1 MKVMQD
7 LVVLV
12 DTKDKEIGVMDK
24 MEAHQ
29 KGLLHRAFS
38 VLIFNSENQFLI
50 QRRATTKYHS
60 AGLWSNT
67 CCSHPNVN
75 ETILEASQ
83 RRLKEEMGLTC
94 EALTDLYHFIYKV
107 DFENGLTEHELDH
120 VVVGYSD
127 SKPLLNPK
135 EASDWKYI
143 SYAELKKDISE
154 NPDQYTFWFKVIFE
168 KTYRLVVKQQSAIN
182 NFKQ

>member
-1 MKVMQD
+1 MQD

-12 DTKDKEIGVMDK
+12 DTKDREVGFMDK

-50 QRRATTKYHS
+50 QRRADTKYHS

-67 CCSHPNVN
+67 CCSHPAPE
-75 ETILEASQ
+75 ETILNACH

-107 DFENGLTEHELDH
+107 EFENHLSEHELDH
-120 VVVGYSD
+120 VIIGYSD
-127 SKPLLNPK
+127 SKPLLNPN

-143 SYAELKKDISE
+143 SYDELKKDIAN
-154 NPDQYTFWFKVIFE
+154 NPDAYTFWFKEIFE
-168 KTYRLVVKQQSAIN
+168 KAHRLALKQN
-182 NFKQ
+182 VLKKNFNQ

>member
-1 MKVMQD
+1 MQD

-12 DTKDKEIGVMDK
+12 NTKDKEVGFMDK

-38 VLIFNSENQFLI
+38 VLIFNSKNEFLI
-50 QRRATTKYHS
+50 QRRADTKYHS

-67 CCSHPNVN
+67 CCSHPAP
-75 ETILEASQ
+75 EEGIIEASH

-94 EALTDLYHFIYKV
+94 DTLTDLYHFIYKIE
-107 DFENGLTEHELDH
+107 FENHLFEHELDH
-120 VVVGYSD
+120 VIVGFTD
-127 SKPLLNPK
+127 SQPVLNPS

-143 SYAELKKDISE
+143 SFEELKKDIAA
-154 NPDQYTFWFKVIFE
+154 NPDSYTFWFKVIFE
-168 KTYRLVVKQQSAIN
+168 KAYRSTLKLSHSGK
-182 NFKQ
+182 NFNQ

>member
-1 MKVMQD
+1 MQD

-50 QRRATTKYHS
+50 QRRAGTKYHS

-67 CCSHPNVN
+67 CCSHPNID
-75 ETILEASQ
+75 ETILSASH
-83 RRLKEEMGLTC
+83 RRLKEEMGLECETLTC
-94 EALTDLYHFIYKV
+94 LYHFIYKV
-107 DFENGLTEHELDH
+107 DFDNGLFEHELDH
-120 VVVGYSD
+120 VIIGRSD
-127 SKPLLNPK
+127 YHPVLNPN
-135 EASDWKYI
+135 EASEWKYI
-143 SYAELKKDISE
+143 SYDELKKDILE
-154 NPDQYTFWFKVIFE
+154 NPHQYTFWFKVLFE
-168 KTYRLVVKQQSAIN
+168 KTFRLASKQKTLSKNIDH
-182 NFKQ
+182 